1 MARHTRRAAAHA
13 RRQASLMRLVRRR
26 AGRGPGG
33 RGPLIVARRIRLSVA
48 SASRSL
54 PHDCKSGSAEGRL
67 PSDQQT
73 ARLTRLSQRA
83 SPLAPADRGIGNPRD
98 WRAAWRRGGLPRRR
112 SYPPRG
118 HHGGWHPIP
127 RRDFPCSPSR
137 TARTSLAGLSA
148 PARPTRPGRGA
159 LWPGC
164 SPATPPR
171 AALVRGDEQTAR
183 WAGRRPPPPWA
194 CETREQGAAQ
204 PYGPGHGP
212 STPRHP
218 RLWLQK
224 SAERPRTRGALQN
237 CTLRKFKDFI
247 LQIEEHGFA
256 ERGHPR
262 LLKGA
267 VAHTTHCGLGSRLH
281 RLVVSELTAP

>member
-54 PHDCKSGSAEGRL
+54 PHDCQSGSAEGRL

-83 SPLAPADRGIGNPRD
+83 SALAPADRGIGNPRD

-127 RRDFPCSPSR
+127 QRDFPCSPSR
-137 TARTSLAGLSA
+137 TARTARTSLAGLSV
-148 PARPTRPGRGA
+148 PARPTRQDAVRCGQAVAPLPRPAPPWSGA
-159 LWPGC
+159 MSKQRAG
-164 SPATPPR
+164 PA
-171 AALVRGDEQTAR
+171 
-183 WAGRRPPPPWA
+183 AGRRPPGPVRQGS
-194 CETREQGAAQ
+194 RER
-204 PYGPGHGP
+204 PSHMGPAMGP
-212 STPRHP
+212 ARHP

-237 CTLRKFKDFI
+237 CTLRKF
-247 LQIEEHGFA
+247 
-256 ERGHPR
+256 
-262 LLKGA
+262 
-267 VAHTTHCGLGSRLH
+267 
-281 RLVVSELTAP
+281 